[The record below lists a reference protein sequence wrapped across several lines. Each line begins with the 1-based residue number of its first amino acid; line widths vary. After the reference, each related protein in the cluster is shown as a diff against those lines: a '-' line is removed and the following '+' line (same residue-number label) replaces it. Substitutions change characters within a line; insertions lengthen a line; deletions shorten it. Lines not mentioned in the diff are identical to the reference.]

1 MSAARILLAEDDD
14 AMRTFLAG
22 ALQRAGHDVNAVAD
36 GDAALAALD
45 EHEFELLIADIV
57 MPGVDGIELASR
69 AVGARPE
76 LKVLFITG
84 FAAVAMNARREMAM
98 SKVLSKPFHLR
109 ELVDNVE
116 RILAN

>member
-45 EHEFELLIADIV
+45 EHEF
-57 MPGVDGIELASR
+57 
-69 AVGARPE
+69 
-76 LKVLFITG
+76 
-84 FAAVAMNARREMAM
+84 
-98 SKVLSKPFHLR
+98 
-109 ELVDNVE
+109 
-116 RILAN
+116 